1 MIELN
6 YRFKILKIWDD
17 TWDYEPAVRI
27 DYVVRW
33 YHGNFPWE
41 YTDKTYGYYIPTCEA
56 SEPDSIN
63 LFANLKARD
72 IPDNLV
78 YNLIYLDIE
87 HEHLQDGVEIV
98 THKKRHSLNKWSV
111 KIVKRMDYDE
121 KTGLTNERKSAI
133 MELEKEWFG
142 EDK

>member
-17 TWDYEPAVRI
+17 IWNYEPAVSI
-27 DYVVRW
+27 SYVVRW

-41 YTDKTYGYYIPTCEA
+41 YTDKLYIYYIPTCEA

-63 LFANLKARD
+63 PFANLKARD

-98 THKKRHSLNKWSV
+98 THKKRRSLNKWSV

-133 MELEKEWFG
+133 MELKKEWYG